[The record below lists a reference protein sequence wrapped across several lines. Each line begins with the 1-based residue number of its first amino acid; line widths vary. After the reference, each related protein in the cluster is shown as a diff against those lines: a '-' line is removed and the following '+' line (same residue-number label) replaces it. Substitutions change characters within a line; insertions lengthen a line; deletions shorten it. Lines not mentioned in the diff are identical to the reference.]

1 MLVSLALLQ
10 PRAAGAYDAEMAQL
24 YAMGFHDRA
33 ASFRALRAAG
43 GDVTRAVEELA
54 RQPRR

>member
-1 MLVSLALLQ
+1 MQ